1 MKFIAVLF
9 FFKGFSA
16 KQQSSQKKKCQRKR
30 NHYNIVEPNALSD
43 NYMENIIKCL
53 HRKMT
58 GQNDRQD
65 ESLTGQVPDQ
75 AGHCP
80 LTGRYFEPCLVSQAR
95 N

>member
-1 MKFIAVLF
+1 M
-9 FFKGFSA
+9 
-16 KQQSSQKKKCQRKR
+16 QSSKAAKKNAKEKR
-30 NHYNIVEPNALSD
+30 NHYNIVEPNALSN

-75 AGHCP
+75 AGP
-80 LTGRYFEPCLVSQAR
+80 LF
-95 N
+95 